1 MARTREDLQDF
12 LENLLGT
19 RNVYFQPPPSIKM
32 NYPAIVYTLA
42 NIQNEPANNSVYM
55 QNTAYQLTIID
66 KDPDSEI
73 SKTVSY
79 LPMCKFNRF
88 FTSDNLNHFVYTLYY

>member
-1 MARTREDLQDF
+1 MARAREDLQDF
-12 LENLLGT
+12 LENLLKT

-55 QNTAYQLTIID
+55 QKTTYQLTIID

-73 SKTVSY
+73 SKTVSL
-79 LPMCKFNRF
+79 LPMCRFNRF